1 MSAFEAQQV
10 YLLVSCVIEIGEAKR
25 RLEGLCYRRTTVR
38 KCCKMNTNRRRVRAR
53 EKILRRVKWLGPVK
67 SCLSRVRYS
76 SVRAANTPRKLARFG
91 KIVPDRIW
99 SSAARAISDL
109 LP

>member
-10 YLLVSCVIEIGEAKR
+10 SLLVSCVVEIGEAKR
-25 RLEGLCYRRTTVR
+25 RLEGLCIGGRLCASVARRF
-38 KCCKMNTNRRRVRAR
+38 TNRRRVRAR

-67 SCLSRVRYS
+67 SWLSRVRYS
-76 SVRAANTPRKLARFG
+76 SVRAANTPRKLARSG

-99 SSAARAISDL
+99 SAARAISDL